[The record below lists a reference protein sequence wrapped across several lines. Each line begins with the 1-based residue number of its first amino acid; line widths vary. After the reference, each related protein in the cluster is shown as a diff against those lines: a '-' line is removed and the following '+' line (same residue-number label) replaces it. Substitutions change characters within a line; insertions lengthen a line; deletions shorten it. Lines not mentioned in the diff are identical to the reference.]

1 MCPRPAFH
9 LCVLTPLVCAV
20 LVWTIASSREVA
32 KRKKK
37 ALYNVS
43 LRRIYQLK
51 LLVWESTRLE
61 GGENG
66 QRQEIFEAP

>member
-1 MCPRPAFH
+1 
-9 LCVLTPLVCAV
+9 V